1 MSEIVDL
8 TKEGERCGHCP
19 SNESY
24 LNCKVKGCAVLE
36 KSVTEVN
43 LYTKQNLPEGLL
55 LIAKDMKFD
64 FGDDYHSIIVVK
76 TLSKYGSP
84 DISYEFINSDNSIQK
99 VMEHLRSL
107 ENKVV
112 GYDPGFEAKNKYSML
127 ECKNNYV
134 TVRFRHDELTH
145 KGSMRFHKGD
155 LIICNEK
162 DFILHSRMTEKPFG
176 DISYKKDGGERKVT

>member
-8 TKEGERCGHCP
+8 TKEGERCGDCG
-19 SNESY
+19 SNKAY
-24 LNCKVKGCAVLE
+24 LNCKVKGCAMLE
-36 KSVTEVN
+36 YNLTEVN
-43 LYTKQNLPEGLL
+43 LYTKQNLPEGLEEISKSMNVKL
-55 LIAKDMKFD
+55 D
-64 FGDDYHSIIVVK
+64 GDIIVVK
-76 TLSKYGSP
+76 TLSKYGSA
-84 DISYEFINSDNSIQK
+84 DESYEFFNIGNSIQE
-99 VMEHLRSL
+99 VMEYLRKI

-162 DFILHSRMTEKPFG
+162 DFILHSRMTKKPFG

>member
-1 MSEIVDL
+1 MSTTTIDL

-43 LYTKQNLPEGLL
+43 LYTKLNLPEGLL
-55 LIAKDMKFD
+55 LIAKRMKFD

-84 DISYEFINSDNSIQK
+84 DISYEFINSENSIQK
-99 VMEHLRSL
+99 VLECLRAL
-107 ENKVV
+107 ADEVV
-112 GYDPGFEAKNKYSML
+112 GYDQDTAVKNKYNVLEAKNNHS
-127 ECKNNYV
+127 
-134 TVRFRHDELTH
+134 TVRFHSDELTH
-145 KGSMRFHKGD
+145 KSSMKLNKGD
-155 LIICNEK
+155 KIIFNEK
-162 DFILHSRMTEKPFG
+162 DFILLRNKTGKPFG
-176 DISYKKDGGERKVT
+176 HKKNDKE